1 MMNWLTVRRALTV
14 AMLAV
19 FAALLV
25 GAWVAP
31 TATLSELTQPLPTAF
46 EVTTLTYRA
55 VTSVL
60 LLGSAALAV
69 LIGWS
74 WSTRPTRHFTLRDGG
89 TLTVTDAATLVRQAL
104 VRRVDV
110 RSAEVVVEH
119 RSAGLAPRMTIDV
132 TADALIA
139 EIETHARSTALS
151 LAARVNAPLID
162 LEVTLTFQELNL
174 VAARERRAATRSRPA
189 RAA

>member
-1 MMNWLTVRRALTV
+1 MMNWSTVRRALTV
-14 AMLAV
+14 AMLAA

-25 GAWVAP
+25 GAWLEPA
-31 TATLSELTQPLPTAF
+31 ATLWELTQPLPTAF

-55 VTSVL
+55 ITSVML
-60 LLGSAALAV
+60 LASAALAV

-74 WSTRPTRHFTLRDGG
+74 WSTRPTRHFELREGG
-89 TLTVTDAATLVRQAL
+89 TLTVIDAAILLRQAL
-104 VRRVDV
+104 IRRVDV

-119 RSAGLAPRMTIDV
+119 RSAGLAPRMTIDI

-139 EIETHARSTALS
+139 EIETHARNSALS
-151 LAARVNAPLID
+151 LAARVNAPLVD
-162 LEVTLTFQELNL
+162 LEVSLTFHELNL
-174 VAARERRAATRSRPA
+174 VAARERRTATRSRRA

>member
-1 MMNWLTVRRALTV
+1 MNWSIVRRALTV
-14 AMLAV
+14 AMLTA

-25 GAWVAP
+25 GAWLAP
-31 TATLSELTQPLPTAF
+31 ATTLWEFTQPLPTAF

-55 VTSVL
+55 IASVL
-60 LLGSAALAV
+60 LLASAALAV

-74 WSTRPTRHFTLRDGG
+74 WSTRPTRHFALKDGG
-89 TLTVTDAATLVRQAL
+89 TLTVTDAATLLRQAL
-104 VRRVDV
+104 IRRVDV

-139 EIETHARSTALS
+139 EIETHARDTALS
-151 LAARVNAPLID
+151 LAARVNVPLVD
-162 LEVTLTFQELNL
+162 LEVALTFQELNL
-174 VAARERRAATRSRPA
+174 VAARKRRDATRSRRA